1 MTLRSAARP
10 RRALARHWA
19 GTYISSGT
27 LKSHLYFTSITLV
40 IHFFLSNSHTVHL
53 WVTWSAKCPVASFY
67 EALTNSLVSRKGF
80 SFLVPM
86 ISFQC
91 LSFPSMDPSQTLPG
105 HFPFRKPTVWP
116 MTVQR
121 RPTHHALVSHLVTCF
136 SRLLK
141 WFTNFF
147 TCVILFY
154 SIQIYLVVGESIIF
168 AATFKLKIKKVK
180 FKSYSS

>member
-1 MTLRSAARP
+1 MTYTSAARP
-10 RRALARHWA
+10 RRALPRHSA

-40 IHFFLSNSHTVHL
+40 IHLFLSNSHIVHL

-80 SFLVPM
+80 SFFGPNDF
-86 ISFQC
+86 ISMPL
-91 LSFPSMDPSQTLPG
+91 LSLHGLFSDTPWSFSFSEAHCVTNDCTKEA
-105 HFPFRKPTVWP
+105 HT
-116 MTVQR
+116 
-121 RPTHHALVSHLVTCF
+121 HALVSHLVTCF

-154 SIQIYLVVGESIIF
+154 SIQIYLVVGESIMF